1 MDFAIIPLNPT
12 THKGL
17 HVHAISMKI
26 LSLLFS
32 LLLVPLSL
40 LHAAPDSSISHTAP
54 ESSLPIHS
62 TQAPS
67 IALMDQK
74 QIQDELKSIDST
86 LAKSN
91 NPWLKRYTDY
101 ASYNRIMRQMHT
113 LQDEVLHIDANDL
126 RTLNEK
132 RLAIE
137 TLERQLDMLKEA
149 KSDPFK
155 DLIQRPEITEIPTIK
170 NPIAIIGGISFLNT
184 LQSTKAQFTSNKE
197 SLESLLALIER
208 KYSLLDSLH
217 KLDKSPQIT
226 KELSLAQSEL
236 LEFQSA
242 YNIISTSIDIYTKRY
257 DEVYIQI
264 SNAIKKQTLKLIYII
279 IAILISIGIALGLKL
294 LIKRY
299 IADNERAYT
308 TNKVINFFNI
318 TIIILIL
325 LFAYLENV
333 TYLVAVLG
341 FASAGLAIA
350 MKDLFMSIL
359 GWFVIMLGGSVHVG
373 DRVRVQ
379 KDGSIYIGDVLDISL
394 LRITIYED
402 VTLTSF
408 TDNRRA
414 GRIIF
419 IPNNFVFTMMIANY
433 THGGMQTVW
442 DGIDFCIT
450 FDSNAQ
456 KALQIAQSVATKYAR
471 GYTQITKKQLRKMR
485 DRYSL
490 KNANVDPRV
499 YSFIVPNGITISVWY
514 QTNAYATLT
523 LRSQISL
530 EIMRSL
536 LAEPDIFIAY
546 ETTKFIQSPHDGFA
560 NKPYEPSL
568 SSPAQPQD
576 SPSQ

>member
-1 MDFAIIPLNPT
+1 MRAIPIT
-12 THKGL
+12 IFFT
-17 HVHAISMKI
+17 
-26 LSLLFS
+26 
-32 LLLVPLSL
+32 LLLALAT
-40 LHAAPDSSISHTAP
+40 LHAAPESSARESNLPESSAQGASLDSSIDSRA
-54 ESSLPIHS
+54 ESSRMSAKDLRQEL
-62 TQAPS
+62 QA
-67 IALMDQK
+67 
-74 QIQDELKSIDST
+74 IDST

-101 ASYNRIMRQMHT
+101 ANYNRIMRQMHA
-113 LQDEVLHIDANDL
+113 LQDEVLHIDASDF

-137 TLERQLDMLKEA
+137 TLERQLDLLKDA

-155 DLIQRPEITEIPTIK
+155 DLIQRPEITEIPTIT
-170 NPIAIIGGISFLNT
+170 NPLAIIGGIAFINT
-184 LQSTKAQFTSNKE
+184 LQATRAEFESNKE
-197 SLESLLALIER
+197 SLESLLTLIER

-217 KLDKSPQIT
+217 KLDKSLEIT
-226 KELSLAQSEL
+226 KELALVQSEL

-242 YNIISTSIDIYTKRY
+242 YNIISTSIDIYAKRY
-257 DEVYIQI
+257 DEVYAQI
-264 SNAIKKQTLKLIYII
+264 SSAIKKQTLKLIYIAL
-279 IAILISIGIALGLKL
+279 AILISIGIALGLKL

-350 MKDLFMSIL
+350 MKDWFMSIL
-359 GWFVIMLGGSVHVG
+359 GWFVIVLGGSIHVG

-379 KDGSIYIGDVLDISL
+379 KDNSIYIGDVLDISL

-419 IPNNFVFTMMIANY
+419 IPNNFVFTTMIANY

-442 DGIDFCIT
+442 DGIDFTIT

-456 KALQIAQSVATKYAR
+456 KALQIAQSIATKYSR
-471 GYTQITKKQLRKMR
+471 GYTQITKKQMRKMR

-499 YSFIVPNGITISVWY
+499 YSFIMNNGITISVWY

-530 EIMRSL
+530 EIMQAL
-536 LAEPDIFIAY
+536 LQEPDIFIAY
-546 ETTKFIQSPHDGFA
+546 ETTKFVQSPHDGFA
-560 NKPYEPSL
+560 NKPYAPTKELPQEPR
-568 SSPAQPQD
+568 
-576 SPSQ
+576 

>member
-1 MDFAIIPLNPT
+1 MAQAIHRLCQ
-12 THKGL
+12 L
-17 HVHAISMKI
+17 QSYHAPNAH
-26 LSLLFS
+26 F
-32 LLLVPLSL
+32 
-40 LHAAPDSSISHTAP
+40 
-54 ESSLPIHS
+54 
-62 TQAPS
+62 Q
-67 IALMDQK
+67 
-74 QIQDELKSIDST
+74 
-86 LAKSN
+86 N
-91 NPWLKRYTDY
+91 
-101 ASYNRIMRQMHT
+101 
-113 LQDEVLHIDANDL
+113 EVLHIDANDL

-137 TLERQLDMLKEA
+137 TLERQLDLLKEA

-155 DLIQRPEITEIPTIK
+155 DLIQRPEITEIPTIT

-264 SNAIKKQTLKLIYII
+264 SSAIKKQTLKLIYII

-379 KDGSIYIGDVLDISL
+379 KEWLYLYW
-394 LRITIYED
+394 RCARH
-402 VTLTSF
+402 LT
-408 TDNRRA
+408 T
-414 GRIIF
+414 
-419 IPNNFVFTMMIANY
+419 
-433 THGGMQTVW
+433 
-442 DGIDFCIT
+442 
-450 FDSNAQ
+450 
-456 KALQIAQSVATKYAR
+456 
-471 GYTQITKKQLRKMR
+471 
-485 DRYSL
+485 
-490 KNANVDPRV
+490 
-499 YSFIVPNGITISVWY
+499 
-514 QTNAYATLT
+514 AYHYL
-523 LRSQISL
+523 
-530 EIMRSL
+530 
-536 LAEPDIFIAY
+536 
-546 ETTKFIQSPHDGFA
+546 
-560 NKPYEPSL
+560 
-568 SSPAQPQD
+568 
-576 SPSQ
+576 